1 MEAIGGFAVFIM
13 VLAVFAVIFI
23 AKSVRVVPQQEAWVV
38 ERFGKFHTV
47 LQPGL
52 NFIIPIIDRV
62 AYRQT
67 LKEIPMDT
75 SSQICITKD
84 NTQLQVDGVLYF
96 QVTNPELA
104 SYGTSDF
111 VMAITQLAQTSLR
124 SVIGTMSLDKTFE
137 EREEINARV
146 VQAVDEA
153 AQTWGVKVLRYE
165 IKDLTPPKEILR
177 AMQLQITA
185 EREKRAVIATSE
197 GQKQKE
203 INIAEGERAAMIA
216 QSEGEKQAAINKAEG
231 EARAIEAV
239 AKAQAK
245 EKKIKEAEGQAE
257 AIRAVAQAISEPQG
271 MQAVNLQVAEKY
283 VEAFGKI
290 AKEGNTLLL
299 PANLADMGSMVASAM
314 TIIREQNGKQAAAPA
329 VRKAE

>member
-177 AMQLQITA
+177 AMQLQ
-185 EREKRAVIATSE
+185 
-197 GQKQKE
+197 QKE

-239 AKAQAK
+239 AKA
-245 EKKIKEAEGQAE
+245 QAE

>member
-1 MEAIGGFAVFIM
+1 MEAENV
-13 VLAVFAVIFI
+13 VLLEWGALIPVLIIFAVIFI
-23 AKSVRVVPQQEAWVV
+23 YKSVKVVPQQDAWVV
-38 ERFGKFHTV
+38 ERFGKFNAV

-52 NFIIPIIDRV
+52 NFIIPLIDKI
-62 AYRQT
+62 AYRHS
-67 LKEIPMDT
+67 LKEIPLDT

-104 SYGTSDF
+104 SYGTSDY

-137 EREEINARV
+137 ERDEINARV

-185 EREKRAVIATSE
+185 EREKRAVVAASE

-203 INIAEGERAAMIA
+203 INIAEGNRAALIA

-239 AKAQAK
+239 AKAQA
-245 EKKIKEAEGQAE
+245 E
-257 AIRAVAQAISEPQG
+257 AIRVVADSIAQPSG
-271 MQAVNLQVAEKY
+271 MAAVNLQVAEKY
-283 VEAFGKI
+283 VEAFGNV
-290 AKEGNTLLL
+290 AKTNNTMLL
-299 PANLADMGSMVASAM
+299 PANFADMGSMIATAM
-314 TIIREQNGKQAAAPA
+314 TIVKETQAQQ
-329 VRKAE
+329 

>member
-1 MEAIGGFAVFIM
+1 MQEIALGGFSFFILL
-13 VLAVFAVIFI
+13 LAVFAVIFI
-23 AKSVRVVPQQEAWVV
+23 RDAVKVVPQQEAWVV
-38 ERFGKFHTV
+38 ERFGKFHSV
-47 LQPGL
+47 LEPGL
-52 NFIIPIIDRV
+52 NFIVPLID
-62 AYRQT
+62 
-67 LKEIPMDT
+67 KEIPMDT

-197 GQKQKE
+197 GQRQKE
-203 INIAEGERAAMIA
+203 INVAEGERASMIA
-216 QSEGEKQAAINKAEG
+216 QSEGEMQAAINRAEG

-239 AKAQAK
+239 AKAQA
-245 EKKIKEAEGQAE
+245 EAIRLVAE
-257 AIRAVAQAISEPQG
+257 AIAQNKGLE
-271 MQAVNLQVAEKY
+271 AVNLQVAEKY
-283 VEAFGKI
+283 VEAFGNI
-290 AKEGNTLLL
+290 AQKSSTLLL
-299 PANLADMGSMVASAM
+299 PANLADISSMVASAM
-314 TIIREQNGKQAAAPA
+314 AIVKNTEKP
-329 VRKAE
+329 KA

>member
-1 MEAIGGFAVFIM
+1 MQEIALGGFSFFILL
-13 VLAVFAVIFI
+13 LAVFAVIFI
-23 AKSVRVVPQQEAWVV
+23 RDAVKVVPQQEAWVV
-38 ERFGKFHTV
+38 ERFGKFHSV
-47 LQPGL
+47 LEPGL
-52 NFIIPIIDRV
+52 NFIVPLIDKV
-62 AYRQT
+62 AYKQT

-197 GQKQKE
+197 GQRQKE
-203 INIAEGERAAMIA
+203 INVAEGERASMIA
-216 QSEGEKQAAINKAEG
+216 QSEGEMQAAINRAEG

-239 AKAQAK
+239 AKAQA
-245 EKKIKEAEGQAE
+245 EAIRLVAE
-257 AIRAVAQAISEPQG
+257 AIAQNKGLE
-271 MQAVNLQVAEKY
+271 AVNLQVAEKY
-283 VEAFGKI
+283 VEAFGNI
-290 AKEGNTLLL
+290 AG
-299 PANLADMGSMVASAM
+299 
-314 TIIREQNGKQAAAPA
+314 
-329 VRKAE
+329 

>member
-239 AKAQAK
+239 AKAQA
-245 EKKIKEAEGQAE
+245 E

-283 VEAFGKI
+283 VEAFGK
-290 AKEGNTLLL
+290 LL
-299 PANLADMGSMVASAM
+299 
-314 TIIREQNGKQAAAPA
+314 
-329 VRKAE
+329 RKAIRCFFRPISPTWVRWSLQQ

>member
-1 MEAIGGFAVFIM
+1 MNGSRKCCVIGVGALIP
-13 VLAVFAVIFI
+13 VLIIFAVIFI
-23 AKSVRVVPQQEAWVV
+23 YKSVKVVPQQDAWVV
-38 ERFGKFHTV
+38 ERFGKFNAV

-52 NFIIPIIDRV
+52 NFIIPLIDKI
-62 AYRQT
+62 AYRHS
-67 LKEIPMDT
+67 LKEIPLDT

-104 SYGTSDF
+104 SYGTSDY

-137 EREEINARV
+137 ERDEINARV

-185 EREKRAVIATSE
+185 EREKRAVVAASE

-203 INIAEGERAAMIA
+203 INIAEGNRAALIA
-216 QSEGEKQAAINKAEG
+216 QSEGEMQAAINKAEG

-239 AKAQAK
+239 AKAQA
-245 EKKIKEAEGQAE
+245 E
-257 AIRAVAQAISEPQG
+257 AIRVVADSIAQPSGIA
-271 MQAVNLQVAEKY
+271 AVNLQVAEKY
-283 VEAFGKI
+283 VEAFGNV
-290 AKEGNTLLL
+290 AKTNNTMLL
-299 PANLADMGSMVASAM
+299 PANFADMGSMIATAM
-314 TIIREQNGKQAAAPA
+314 TIVKET
-329 VRKAE
+329 KAQQ

>member
-1 MEAIGGFAVFIM
+1 MEAENV
-13 VLAVFAVIFI
+13 VLLEWGALIPVLIIFAVIFI
-23 AKSVRVVPQQEAWVV
+23 YKSVKVVPQQDAWDV
-38 ERFGKFHTV
+38 ERVGKFNAV

-52 NFIIPIIDRV
+52 NFIIPLIDKI
-62 AYRQT
+62 AYRHS
-67 LKEIPMDT
+67 LKEIPLDT

-104 SYGTSDF
+104 SYGTSDY

-137 EREEINARV
+137 ERDEINARV

-185 EREKRAVIATSE
+185 EREKRAVVAASE

-203 INIAEGERAAMIA
+203 INIAEGNRAALIA

-239 AKAQAK
+239 AKAQA
-245 EKKIKEAEGQAE
+245 E
-257 AIRAVAQAISEPQG
+257 AIRVVADSIAQPSGIA
-271 MQAVNLQVAEKY
+271 AVNLQVAEKY
-283 VEAFGKI
+283 VEAFGNV
-290 AKEGNTLLL
+290 AKTNNTMLL
-299 PANLADMGSMVASAM
+299 PANFADMGSMIATAM
-314 TIIREQNGKQAAAPA
+314 TIVKETKDQQ
-329 VRKAE
+329 

>member
-1 MEAIGGFAVFIM
+1 MDAENV
-13 VLAVFAVIFI
+13 VLLEWGALIPVLIIFAVIFI
-23 AKSVRVVPQQEAWVV
+23 YKSVKVVPQQDAWVV
-38 ERFGKFHTV
+38 ERFGKFNAV

-52 NFIIPIIDRV
+52 NFIIPLIDKI
-62 AYRQT
+62 AYRHS
-67 LKEIPMDT
+67 LKEIPLDT

-104 SYGTSDF
+104 SYGTSDY

-137 EREEINARV
+137 ERDEINARV

-185 EREKRAVIATSE
+185 EREKRAVVAASE

-203 INIAEGERAAMIA
+203 INIAEGNRAALIA

-239 AKAQAK
+239 AKAQA
-245 EKKIKEAEGQAE
+245 E
-257 AIRAVAQAISEPQG
+257 AIRVVADSIAQPSGIA
-271 MQAVNLQVAEKY
+271 AVNLQVAEKY
-283 VEAFGKI
+283 VEAFGNV
-290 AKEGNTLLL
+290 AKTNNTMLL
-299 PANLADMGSMVASAM
+299 PANFADMGSMIATAM
-314 TIIREQNGKQAAAPA
+314 TIVKETKDQQ
-329 VRKAE
+329 

>member
-1 MEAIGGFAVFIM
+1 MEAENV
-13 VLAVFAVIFI
+13 VLLEWGALIPVLIIFAVIFI
-23 AKSVRVVPQQEAWVV
+23 YKSVKVVPQQDAWVV
-38 ERFGKFHTV
+38 ERFGKFNAV

-52 NFIIPIIDRV
+52 NFIIPLIDKI
-62 AYRQT
+62 AYRHS
-67 LKEIPMDT
+67 LKEIPLDT

-104 SYGTSDF
+104 SYGTSDY

-137 EREEINARV
+137 ERDEINARV

-185 EREKRAVIATSE
+185 EREKRAVVAASE

-203 INIAEGERAAMIA
+203 KVI
-216 QSEGEKQAAINKAEG
+216 
-231 EARAIEAV
+231 V
-239 AKAQAK
+239 
-245 EKKIKEAEGQAE
+245 
-257 AIRAVAQAISEPQG
+257 P
-271 MQAVNLQVAEKY
+271 L
-283 VEAFGKI
+283 
-290 AKEGNTLLL
+290 
-299 PANLADMGSMVASAM
+299 
-314 TIIREQNGKQAAAPA
+314 
-329 VRKAE
+329 

>member
-1 MEAIGGFAVFIM
+1 MDFDFGFSSTGTFII
-13 VLAVFAVIFI
+13 VFAIFAIIFI
-23 AKSVRVVPQQEAWVV
+23 KQSVRVVPQQQAWVV
-38 ERFGKFHTV
+38 ERFGKFHGV
-47 LQPGL
+47 LEPGL
-52 NFIIPIIDRV
+52 NFIIPLVDQV
-62 AYRQT
+62 AYRQS

-75 SSQICITKD
+75 TSQICITKD

-203 INIAEGERAAMIA
+203 INIAEGQRAAMIA
-216 QSEGEKQAAINKAEG
+216 QSEGEKQSQINKAEG

-239 AKAQAK
+239 ANA
-245 EKKIKEAEGQAE
+245 QAE
-257 AIRAVAQAISEPQG
+257 AIRVVANAISSDRG
-271 MQAVNLQVAEKY
+271 MEAVNLQVAEKY
-283 VEAFGKI
+283 VEAFANI
-290 AKEGNTLLL
+290 ARTNNTLLL
-299 PANLADMGSMVASAM
+299 PANLADLGSMIASAM
-314 TIIREQNGKQAAAPA
+314 TIVKDVDKKQSQSPS
-329 VRKAE
+329 KIQTKTGMME

>member
-1 MEAIGGFAVFIM
+1 MEAENV
-13 VLAVFAVIFI
+13 VLLEWGALIPVLIIFAVIFI
-23 AKSVRVVPQQEAWVV
+23 YKSVKVVPQQDAWVV
-38 ERFGKFHTV
+38 ERFGKFNAV

-52 NFIIPIIDRV
+52 NFIIPLIDKI
-62 AYRQT
+62 AYRHS
-67 LKEIPMDT
+67 LKEIPLDT

-104 SYGTSDF
+104 SYGTSDY

-137 EREEINARV
+137 ERDEINARV

-185 EREKRAVIATSE
+185 EREKRAVVAASE

-203 INIAEGERAAMIA
+203 INIAEGNRAALIA

-239 AKAQAK
+239 AKAQA
-245 EKKIKEAEGQAE
+245 E
-257 AIRAVAQAISEPQG
+257 AIRVVADSIAQPSGIA
-271 MQAVNLQVAEKY
+271 AVNLQVAEKY
-283 VEAFGKI
+283 VEAFGNV
-290 AKEGNTLLL
+290 AKTNNTMLL
-299 PANLADMGSMVASAM
+299 PDMGSMIATAM
-314 TIIREQNGKQAAAPA
+314 TIVKETKDQQ
-329 VRKAE
+329 

>member
-1 MEAIGGFAVFIM
+1 MEAENV
-13 VLAVFAVIFI
+13 VLLEWGALIPVLIIFAVIFI
-23 AKSVRVVPQQEAWVV
+23 YKSVKVVPQQDAWVV
-38 ERFGKFHTV
+38 ERFGKFNAV

-52 NFIIPIIDRV
+52 NFIIPLIDKI
-62 AYRQT
+62 AYRHS
-67 LKEIPMDT
+67 LKEIPLDT

-104 SYGTSDF
+104 SYGTSDY

-137 EREEINARV
+137 ERDEINARV

-185 EREKRAVIATSE
+185 EREKRAVVAASE

-203 INIAEGERAAMIA
+203 INIAEGNRAALIA
-216 QSEGEKQAAINKAEG
+216 QSEGEMQAAINKAEG

-239 AKAQAK
+239 AKAQA
-245 EKKIKEAEGQAE
+245 E
-257 AIRAVAQAISEPQG
+257 AIRVVADSIAQPSGIA
-271 MQAVNLQVAEKY
+271 AVNLQVAEKY
-283 VEAFGKI
+283 VEAFGNV
-290 AKEGNTLLL
+290 AKTNNTMLL
-299 PANLADMGSMVASAM
+299 PANFADMGSMIATAM
-314 TIIREQNGKQAAAPA
+314 TIVKET
-329 VRKAE
+329 KAQQ

>member
-1 MEAIGGFAVFIM
+1 MQEIALGGFSFFILL
-13 VLAVFAVIFI
+13 LAVFAVIFI
-23 AKSVRVVPQQEAWVV
+23 RDAVKVVPQQEAWVV
-38 ERFGKFHTV
+38 ERFGKFHSV
-47 LQPGL
+47 LEPGL
-52 NFIIPIIDRV
+52 NFIVPLIDKV
-62 AYRQT
+62 AYKQT

-197 GQKQKE
+197 GQRQKE
-203 INIAEGERAAMIA
+203 INVAEGERASMIA
-216 QSEGEKQAAINKAEG
+216 QSEGEMQAAINRAEG

-239 AKAQAK
+239 AKAQA
-245 EKKIKEAEGQAE
+245 EAIRLVAE
-257 AIRAVAQAISEPQG
+257 AIAQNKGLE
-271 MQAVNLQVAEKY
+271 AVNLQVAEKY
-283 VEAFGKI
+283 VEAFGNI
-290 AKEGNTLLL
+290 AQKSSTLLL
-299 PANLADMGSMVASAM
+299 PATLADISSMVASAM
-314 TIIREQNGKQAAAPA
+314 AIVKNTEKP
-329 VRKAE
+329 KA

>member
-239 AKAQAK
+239 AKAQA
-245 EKKIKEAEGQAE
+245 E
-257 AIRAVAQAISEPQG
+257 AIRAVAQPQG

>member
-1 MEAIGGFAVFIM
+1 MESENIQIIEFGALIPVLLIFAI
-13 VLAVFAVIFI
+13 IFI
-23 AKSVRVVPQQEAWVV
+23 YKSVQVVPQQDAWVV

-52 NFIIPIIDRV
+52 NFIIPLIDKI
-62 AYRQT
+62 AYRLS
-67 LKEIPMDT
+67 LKEIPLDT

-104 SYGTSDF
+104 SYGTSDY

-137 EREEINARV
+137 ERDEINARV

-185 EREKRAVIATSE
+185 EREKRAVVAESE
-197 GQKQKE
+197 GLKQKE
-203 INIAEGERAAMIA
+203 INIAEGNRAALIA
-216 QSEGEKQAAINKAEG
+216 KSEGEKQAAINKALG

-239 AKAQAK
+239 AQA
-245 EKKIKEAEGQAE
+245 QAE
-257 AIRAVAQAISEPQG
+257 AIRVVAESIAHPSG
-271 MQAVNLQVAEKY
+271 MSAVNLQVAEKY
-283 VEAFGKI
+283 VEAFAQI
-290 AKEGNTLLL
+290 AKTNNTMLL
-299 PANLADMGSMVASAM
+299 PANFSDMGSMIATAM
-314 TIIREQNGKQAAAPA
+314 SIVKGTQAQ
-329 VRKAE
+329 K

>member
-1 MEAIGGFAVFIM
+1 MQEIALGGFSFFILL
-13 VLAVFAVIFI
+13 LAVFAVIFI
-23 AKSVRVVPQQEAWVV
+23 RDAVKVVPQQEAWVV
-38 ERFGKFHTV
+38 ERFGKFHSV
-47 LQPGL
+47 LEPGL
-52 NFIIPIIDRV
+52 NFIVPLIDKV
-62 AYRQT
+62 AYKQT

-197 GQKQKE
+197 GQRQKE
-203 INIAEGERAAMIA
+203 INVAEGERASMIA
-216 QSEGEKQAAINKAEG
+216 QSEGEMQAAINRAEG

-239 AKAQAK
+239 AKAQA
-245 EKKIKEAEGQAE
+245 EAIRLVAE
-257 AIRAVAQAISEPQG
+257 AIAQNKG
-271 MQAVNLQVAEKY
+271 LVNLQVAEKY
-283 VEAFGKI
+283 VEAFGNI
-290 AKEGNTLLL
+290 AQKSSTLLL
-299 PANLADMGSMVASAM
+299 PANLADISSMVASAM
-314 TIIREQNGKQAAAPA
+314 AIVKNTEKP
-329 VRKAE
+329 KA

>member
-1 MEAIGGFAVFIM
+1 MEAENV
-13 VLAVFAVIFI
+13 VLLEWGALIPVLIIFAVIFI
-23 AKSVRVVPQQEAWVV
+23 YKSVKVVPQQDAWVV
-38 ERFGKFHTV
+38 ERFGKFNAV

-52 NFIIPIIDRV
+52 NFIIPLIDKI
-62 AYRQT
+62 AYRHS
-67 LKEIPMDT
+67 LKEIPLDT

-104 SYGTSDF
+104 SYETSDY

-137 EREEINARV
+137 ERDEINARV

-185 EREKRAVIATSE
+185 EREKRAVVAASE

-203 INIAEGERAAMIA
+203 INIAEGNRAALIA

-239 AKAQAK
+239 AKAQA
-245 EKKIKEAEGQAE
+245 E
-257 AIRAVAQAISEPQG
+257 AIRVVADSIAQPSGIA
-271 MQAVNLQVAEKY
+271 AVNLQVAEKY
-283 VEAFGKI
+283 VEAFGNV
-290 AKEGNTLLL
+290 AKTNNTMLL
-299 PANLADMGSMVASAM
+299 PANFADMGSMIATAM
-314 TIIREQNGKQAAAPA
+314 TIVKET
-329 VRKAE
+329 KAQQ

>member
-1 MEAIGGFAVFIM
+1 MQEIALGGFSFFILL
-13 VLAVFAVIFI
+13 LAVFAVIFI
-23 AKSVRVVPQQEAWVV
+23 RDAVKVVPQQEAWVV
-38 ERFGKFHTV
+38 ERFGKFHSV
-47 LQPGL
+47 LEPGL
-52 NFIIPIIDRV
+52 NFIVPLIDKV
-62 AYRQT
+62 AYKQT

-197 GQKQKE
+197 GQRQKE
-203 INIAEGERAAMIA
+203 INVAEGERASMIA
-216 QSEGEKQAAINKAEG
+216 QSEGEMQAAINRAEG

-239 AKAQAK
+239 AKAQA
-245 EKKIKEAEGQAE
+245 EAIRLVAE
-257 AIRAVAQAISEPQG
+257 AIAQNKGLE
-271 MQAVNLQVAEKY
+271 AVNLQVAEKY
-283 VEAFGKI
+283 VEAFGNI
-290 AKEGNTLLL
+290 AQTSSTLLL
-299 PANLADMGSMVASAM
+299 PANLADISSMVASAM
-314 TIIREQNGKQAAAPA
+314 AIVKNTEKP
-329 VRKAE
+329 KA

>member
-239 AKAQAK
+239 AKAQA
-245 EKKIKEAEGQAE
+245 E
-257 AIRAVAQAISEPQG
+257 AIRAVAQAISQPQG

-283 VEAFGKI
+283 VEAFRKI

-299 PANLADMGSMVASAM
+299 PANLALKFCVSRSSLF
-314 TIIREQNGKQAAAPA
+314 
-329 VRKAE
+329 

>member
-124 SVIGTMSLDKTFE
+124 SVTGTMSLDKTFE

-177 AMQLQITA
+177 AMQLQITGRA
-185 EREKRAVIATSE
+185 RKTRCHCHFGRPEAKRNQYCRRRKSGHDRPIRRRETS
-197 GQKQKE
+197 
-203 INIAEGERAAMIA
+203 R
-216 QSEGEKQAAINKAEG
+216 
-231 EARAIEAV
+231 
-239 AKAQAK
+239 
-245 EKKIKEAEGQAE
+245 
-257 AIRAVAQAISEPQG
+257 
-271 MQAVNLQVAEKY
+271 
-283 VEAFGKI
+283 
-290 AKEGNTLLL
+290 
-299 PANLADMGSMVASAM
+299 D
-314 TIIREQNGKQAAAPA
+314 
-329 VRKAE
+329 

>member
-111 VMAITQLAQTSLR
+111 VMAITQLARLLSEASSARCR
-124 SVIGTMSLDKTFE
+124 SINVRGTRRDQRKSCSGGRRSRSDLG
-137 EREEINARV
+137 RE
-146 VQAVDEA
+146 
-153 AQTWGVKVLRYE
+153 VLRYE
-165 IKDLTPPKEILR
+165 LR
-177 AMQLQITA
+177 I
-185 EREKRAVIATSE
+185 
-197 GQKQKE
+197 
-203 INIAEGERAAMIA
+203 
-216 QSEGEKQAAINKAEG
+216 
-231 EARAIEAV
+231 
-239 AKAQAK
+239 
-245 EKKIKEAEGQAE
+245 
-257 AIRAVAQAISEPQG
+257 
-271 MQAVNLQVAEKY
+271 
-283 VEAFGKI
+283 
-290 AKEGNTLLL
+290 
-299 PANLADMGSMVASAM
+299 
-314 TIIREQNGKQAAAPA
+314 
-329 VRKAE
+329 

>member
-1 MEAIGGFAVFIM
+1 MESENIQIIEFGALIPVLLIFAI
-13 VLAVFAVIFI
+13 IFI
-23 AKSVRVVPQQEAWVV
+23 YKSVQVVPQQDAWVV

-52 NFIIPIIDRV
+52 NFIIPLIDKI
-62 AYRQT
+62 AYRLS
-67 LKEIPMDT
+67 LKEIPLDT

-96 QVTNPELA
+96 QETNPELA
-104 SYGTSDF
+104 SYGTSDY

-137 EREEINARV
+137 ERDEINARV

-185 EREKRAVIATSE
+185 EREKRAVVAESE
-197 GQKQKE
+197 GLKQKE
-203 INIAEGERAAMIA
+203 INIAEGNRAALIA
-216 QSEGEKQAAINKAEG
+216 KSEGEKQAAINKALG

-239 AKAQAK
+239 AQA
-245 EKKIKEAEGQAE
+245 QAE
-257 AIRAVAQAISEPQG
+257 AIRVVAESIAHPSG
-271 MQAVNLQVAEKY
+271 MSAVNLQVAEKY
-283 VEAFGKI
+283 VEAFAQI
-290 AKEGNTLLL
+290 AKTNNTMLL
-299 PANLADMGSMVASAM
+299 PANFSDMGSMIATAM
-314 TIIREQNGKQAAAPA
+314 SIVKGTQAQ
-329 VRKAE
+329 K